1 MQNKLKS
8 IVSSQ
13 KLQKEQLLTL
23 SYIGRTKEPFGKK
36 WLDSNLIKVV
46 LGPRRAGKSVFSLML
61 LKDRPFMY
69 FNFDDEVLSS
79 VGGPLRRSSS
89 EASIAADELM
99 KELHAAYGGDVK
111 TILFDEIQNLPS
123 WELFA
128 NRLHRIGYN
137 LVLTGSN
144 AQLLSKELATHLTGR
159 HMPIELLPFD
169 FNEFLRAKK
178 YRVDAEY
185 SALPQ
190 QRGEFLNLMEN
201 YLLNGGFPEVVV
213 SNLDPKDYLEVLF
226 DALLF
231 KDVVKRHK
239 VKFST
244 QIGNLAAYL
253 INNFASLYTVRKLLE
268 ALNLK
273 SATTV
278 EKYINYLEEA
288 YLIFSLRRYSPKSLE
303 RIKSPRKVY
312 AVDNG
317 FVSAKAIQHSPDK
330 GKLMENLVFTELVK
344 RGVKPNRELF
354 YYKTRNDREV
364 DFVVKKGHQVIEL
377 IQVCYDLTNPDVE
390 QRETK
395 ALFEASEELSAQGG
409 SPPKADAPRE
419 HTSGGKVPKLTVL
432 TWDEKREIKKDGRT
446 IKFRPLW
453 EWLFEPAKT

>member
-1 MQNKLKS
+1 MQNKPKDV
-8 IVSSQ
+8 VSSQ

-23 SYIGRTKEPFGKK
+23 SYIDRTKEPFGKK

-46 LGPRRAGKSVFSLML
+46 LGPRRAGKSVYSLML

-79 VGGPLRRSSS
+79 IGGIST
-89 EASIAADELM
+89 DELM

-159 HMPIELLPFD
+159 HIPIEILPFD

-178 YRVDAEY
+178 FQIHQEY
-185 SALPQ
+185 ASLPQ
-190 QRGEFLNLMEN
+190 QRGELLNLMEN
-201 YLLNGGFPEVVV
+201 YLLNGGFPEVAVNNV
-213 SNLDPKDYLEVLF
+213 DPKDYLDVLL
-226 DALLF
+226 DASLF

-244 QIGNLAAYL
+244 QIGNLAVHL
-253 INNFASLYTVRKLLE
+253 INNFANLYTVRKLLE

-273 SATTV
+273 SVTTV
-278 EKYINYLEEA
+278 EKYIDYLEEA
-288 YLIFSLRRYSPKSLE
+288 YLIFSLLRYSPKSLQ

-344 RGVKPNRELF
+344 WGVKPNRELF

-364 DFVVKKGHQVIEL
+364 DFVVKKGIEVSEL
-377 IQVCYDLTNPDVE
+377 IQVCYDLTKPDVE

-395 ALFEASEELSAQGG
+395 ALFEASDEL
-409 SPPKADAPRE
+409 
-419 HTSGGKVPKLTVL
+419 KVKKLTVL
-432 TWDEKREIKKDGRT
+432 TWDEKREVKKDGNV
-446 IKFRPLW
+446 IQLKPLW
-453 EWLFEPAKT
+453 EWLLEIPMES